1 MFRDHIFIVF
11 LDIEAKS
18 QFYPSPCEGYTQI
31 QQMKFGQSSSEGGK
45 HVWHSGW
52 VLWAIP
58 CVAVASA
65 SAVDALCGCTSL
77 FLVCQR
83 GSPDQEGCTTNREVL
98 VRHILF
104 TFTISGS
111 VRGHGSASVLLKSPI
126 YWRCLVSWQIRSLSH
141 NNPDFRGSI
150 PLLSGVAD
158 KLQKSS
164 GTCSV
169 NTMSWDYVGGF
180 AILNLSGN

>member
-1 MFRDHIFIVF
+1 M
-11 LDIEAKS
+11 
-18 QFYPSPCEGYTQI
+18 
-31 QQMKFGQSSSEGGK
+31 
-45 HVWHSGW
+45 WHGGW

-58 CVAVASA
+58 CVVVASA
-65 SAVDALCGCTSL
+65 FAVDALCGCTSL

-126 YWRCLVSWQIRSLSH
+126 YWQCLVSWQIRSLSH

-164 GTCSV
+164 GTLWTQCLETTWVDLQYSIFLEIKEKCV
-169 NTMSWDYVGGF
+169 F
-180 AILNLSGN
+180 PKEKP